1 MQMRDFMMHGQG
13 LGNGTL
19 DTQENAGS
27 KLSQYPKLINQQD
40 PGIDK
45 LSMTSCVFTSKPGS
59 ERKNIR

>member
-45 LSMTSCVFTSKPGS
+45 LSMTSCVFT
-59 ERKNIR
+59 